1 MTSHHLLPD
10 PISASGHPARKL
22 AYGFGSRFLLLF
34 AVGFAWIV
42 PAFWNRTFLYGLVA
56 WDAVLLAAWIIDL
69 MALPRPENIQV
80 ERSWIGV
87 PAIECTS
94 QVVLTVVNG
103 SRITIHCSLDDDLP
117 VAFKIT
123 RPIDKVSVSSH
134 RRASVRYSA
143 TPNQR
148 GDLKTGKA
156 YLRAQTGVH
165 FAERWYA
172 FDLAQELRIY
182 PNIEGAKKNTIFL
195 TRSRQ
200 IELEKRR
207 LRQRGLGREF
217 ESLRDYQDG
226 DEIRDICWSA
236 SARRGKLITRVY
248 NIERSQPIWVVL
260 DTGRLL
266 RAQVGELNKLDFAA
280 EAALN
285 LAQLALYSGDRV
297 GLLGYGRQIKHR
309 VPLGRGL
316 PHLRAI
322 VEELALAKPE
332 VAEADHLR
340 AAGFLLSMQKRRGLI
355 VWLTDLAET
364 AMTPE
369 VIEGASLML
378 KRNLVLFMAIGDNA
392 MANKAA
398 SRPRNTEQMYEM
410 VAAQEMIQRREIL
423 ISRLRDRG
431 ALAMEVAPGQLSVAV
446 MNQYLMIKE
455 RSLI

>member
-1 MTSHHLLPD
+1 M
-10 PISASGHPARKL
+10 
-22 AYGFGSRFLLLF
+22 
-34 AVGFAWIV
+34 
-42 PAFWNRTFLYGLVA
+42 
-56 WDAVLLAAWIIDL
+56 
-69 MALPRPENIQV
+69 
-80 ERSWIGV
+80 
-87 PAIECTS
+87 
-94 QVVLTVVNG
+94 
-103 SRITIHCSLDDDLP
+103 
-117 VAFKIT
+117 
-123 RPIDKVSVSSH
+123 
-134 RRASVRYSA
+134 
-143 TPNQR
+143 QR
-148 GDLKTGKA
+148 GDFKTGKT
-156 YLRAQTGVH
+156 YLKVQSGMR
-165 FAERWYA
+165 FAERWYVA
-172 FDLAQELRIY
+172 DLTQELRIY
-182 PNIEGAKKNTIFL
+182 PNIEAAKKNSMFL
-195 TRSRQ
+195 SRSRQ

-217 ESLRDYQDG
+217 ESLRDYQEG
-226 DEIRDICWSA
+226 DELRDICWTA

-248 NIERSQPIWVVL
+248 NIERSQPVWIVL

-266 RAQVGELNKLDFAA
+266 RAQVDELNKLDFAA

-322 VEELALAKPE
+322 VEELATAKAE

-340 AAGFLLSMQKRRGLI
+340 AAGMLLSMQKRRGLI
-355 VWLTDLAET
+355 VWITDLAET

-378 KRNLVLFMAIGDNA
+378 KRNLVLFMVIGDPA
-392 MANKAA
+392 LTRKAT
-398 SRPRNTEQMYEM
+398 SRPKNSEQMYEM
-410 VAAQEMIQRREIL
+410 VAAQEMLHRREVI

>member
-1 MTSHHLLPD
+1 MSEHHLLPD
-10 PISASGHPARKL
+10 PISGAADPARRL
-22 AYGFGSRFLLLF
+22 AFGFGTRFLLLF
-34 AVGFAWIV
+34 LVGFAWII
-42 PAFWNRTFLYGLVA
+42 PAFWNRTFLYGLYA
-56 WDAVLLAAWIIDL
+56 WDAVLLIVWVVDL
-69 MALPRPENIQV
+69 LRLPKRGEVQI

-87 PAIECTS
+87 PAIESTS
-94 QVVLTVVNG
+94 QVLLTVANR
-103 SRITIHCSLDDDLP
+103 SRITARCELEDDLP
-117 VAFKIT
+117 PPFRVRESIERLEVA
-123 RPIDKVSVSSH
+123 SL
-134 RRASVRYSA
+134 RRTTVRYVVTA
-143 TPNQR
+143 MQR
-148 GDLKTGKA
+148 GDFKTGKT
-156 YLRAQTGVH
+156 YLKVQSGMR
-165 FAERWYA
+165 FAERWYVA
-172 FDLAQELRIY
+172 DLTQELRIY
-182 PNIEGAKKNTIFL
+182 PNIEAAKKNSMFL
-195 TRSRQ
+195 SRSRQ

-217 ESLRDYQDG
+217 ESLRDYQEG
-226 DEIRDICWSA
+226 DELRDICWTA

-248 NIERSQPIWVVL
+248 NIERSQPVWIVL

-266 RAQVGELNKLDFAA
+266 RAQVDELNKLDFAA

-322 VEELALAKPE
+322 VEELATAKAE

-340 AAGFLLSMQKRRGLI
+340 AAGMLLSMQKRRGLI
-355 VWLTDLAET
+355 VWITDLAET

-378 KRNLVLFMAIGDNA
+378 KRNLVLFMVIGDPA
-392 MANKAA
+392 LTRKAT
-398 SRPRNTEQMYEM
+398 SRPKNSEQMYEM
-410 VAAQEMIQRREIL
+410 VAAQEMLHRREVI

-446 MNQYLMIKE
+446 MSQYLMIKE